1 MSYVRCAGAWKAC
14 GGSAM
19 TRADE
24 PYTSTAPARREE
36 WNRHETD
43 VPAHLLQ
50 LLHNTKLLRC
60 LVIVYS
66 SSYSLTKSNLR
77 MLSKAVR

>member
-1 MSYVRCAGAWKAC
+1 
-14 GGSAM
+14 M

-24 PYTSTAPARREE
+24 PHDHQHKYGSSVK
-36 WNRHETD
+36 NETD

-66 SSYSLTKSNLR
+66 SSYSLAKSNLR
-77 MLSKAVR
+77 MLSKAVDYTKLNIENGSNVKLKKKS